1 MKLEGQVAL
10 ITGSSRGIGRF
21 MAQELAK
28 EGCNIVVAARTEEVT
43 DPKLPGTIHS
53 VAAEMEE
60 IGVEALPIKLNITR
74 DEDIEAAVPA
84 VLDRFGRLD
93 ILVNNAALIFP
104 APFQQTAVKRLDL
117 LHRINVRGPFLMTQA
132 VLPHML
138 DRGSGT
144 IITISSG
151 AADSPSANNLI
162 YGMSKVSIEKMMQG
176 LAAELGGQGLRSFGL
191 KPEGLVLSPGAT
203 YHGLPSANTDTE
215 PNDLMGRA
223 AVWLITSDEAA
234 KHNGESFYSRR
245 IVRERLG
252 G

>member
-1 MKLEGQVAL
+1 MEKQVAL
-10 ITGSSRGIGRF
+10 ITGSSRGIGHF

-28 EGCNIVVAARTEEVT
+28 KGYNIVVAARTEEVT
-43 DPKLPGTIHS
+43 DPKLPGTIHT
-53 VAAEMEE
+53 VAAELQQL
-60 IGVEALPIKLNITR
+60 GVEALPIKLDITK
-74 DEDIEAAVPA
+74 DDDIEAAMPA
-84 VLDRFGRLD
+84 ILDRFGRLD
-93 ILVNNAALIFP
+93 VLINNAALIFP

-162 YGMSKVSIEKMMQG
+162 YGMTKVSIEKMMEG
-176 LAAELGGQGLRSFGL
+176 LAAELGDQGIRAFGL
-191 KPEGLVLSPGAT
+191 KPQGMVLSPGAT
-203 YHGLPSANTDTE
+203 YHGLPNANTDTE

-223 AVWLITSDEAA
+223 ALWLIESDEALER
-234 KHNGESFYSRR
+234 NGESFYSRR
-245 IVRERLG
+245 IVQEKLEG
-252 G
+252 